1 MPLKKLSIF
10 QKEFR
15 KAISTALMAAFGLI
29 IALAWKDV
37 ITEYVNKIASLSP
50 VHSALIIALIITLIC
65 VIGILLVQ
73 KVLSPKE

>member
-1 MPLKKLSIF
+1 MVKEQLSKF
-10 QKEFR
+10 QKEFK

-37 ITEYVNKIASLSP
+37 ITEYVNKLTSLTP

-65 VIGILLVQ
+65 VSGILIVQ
-73 KVLSPKE
+73 KILSPKE